1 MSAYKN
7 GILYNAD
14 QEDGQNKE
22 IPEHMTPELNMS
34 LIEFMQTATFLDV
47 KDHLYYYPLEY
58 LGATREQ
65 KAVIHDLQ
73 RTCPSFSLYG
83 FEWFTIIDLSELFPV
98 LFWDYLNYDMLARW
112 SKVSIDQI
120 REAALENIK
129 RKMSSVKFSLLYDT
143 TDPRTAVATYELV
156 MQDMTAVPEYGCS
169 LLLAKNYLEI
179 MHEEVGDYYLFP
191 LKVNA
196 VYLIRETDVAGCG
209 KAAQDIFA
217 ATLARNNISDED
229 ALSKRVFY
237 YGNDGL
243 KTYDFL

>member
-1 MSAYKN
+1 MNIYKS
-7 GILYNAD
+7 GKICSMRRNAIQD
-14 QEDGQNKE
+14 KE
-22 IPEHMTPELNMS
+22 IPEHMNPELNRA

-83 FEWFTIIDLSELFPV
+83 FEWFPIIDLSELFPV
-98 LFWDYLNYDMLARW
+98 LFWDYLNYDMIARW
-112 SKVSIDQI
+112 SEVAIDQI
-120 REAALENIK
+120 KETALENIK
-129 RKMSSVKFSLLYDT
+129 RKMPSVKLSLLYDT
-143 TDPRTAVATYELV
+143 TDSRTAVATYEFV

-169 LLLAKNYLEI
+169 MLLAKNYLEI
-179 MHEEVGDYYLFP
+179 MHEEMGDYYLFP

-196 VYLIRETDVAGCG
+196 VYVIRDMDAAGSG
-209 KAAQDIFA
+209 RAAQDIFV

-229 ALSKRVFY
+229 ALSRRVLY
-237 YGNDGL
+237 YGNSGL
-243 KTYDFL
+243 KTYEFS